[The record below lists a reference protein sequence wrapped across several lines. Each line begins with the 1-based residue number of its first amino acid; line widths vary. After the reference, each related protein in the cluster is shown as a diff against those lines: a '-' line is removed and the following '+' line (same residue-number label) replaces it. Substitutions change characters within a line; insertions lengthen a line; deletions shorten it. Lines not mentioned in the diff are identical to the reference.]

1 MSEQK
6 TAAEEAQTPPAEQA
20 AAGDAVKRG
29 TLIVLGLIVLTV
41 VWYLAG
47 DRYTPYTQQARV
59 QAFVVGVA
67 PKVSGVVTKIWVRT
81 DQLVERDAPL
91 FQVDPQPYEI
101 ALERARAKQE
111 GARSQ
116 LAASRSA
123 IEVARAKLEAQ
134 RANLEKARKDAIRQ
148 ENLYKKDPGA
158 ISVRRVEMAQ
168 ATYQQAIAKV
178 NAAEADLQ
186 KAQEREKVSQEQL
199 LGAQSAVAKAE
210 LDLKNTLVRAP
221 SDGVITDLQA
231 DVGHYAGTGRAV
243 MTLVAVHNVWIEAE
257 FTENNLGHLQVGTP
271 VEFVLDVLPGRVF
284 SGRIRSIGLGVST
297 GSKPPAGALPTIRN
311 SRDWLRQAQRFP
323 VTIAFDRHQEGLQ
336 PGSLRVGGQ
345 AEVIAYSEEAA
356 MLKVLGKG
364 FIRFMSV
371 LSYAY

>member
-6 TAAEEAQTPPAEQA
+6 TASEEAQTP
-20 AAGDAVKRG
+20 AAGNAVKRG

-59 QAFVVGVA
+59 QAFVVGVS
-67 PKVSGVVTKIWVRT
+67 PKVSGAVTKIWVRT
-81 DQLVERDAPL
+81 DQLVERDTPL

-116 LAASRSA
+116 LAASVSA
-123 IEVARAKLEAQ
+123 IEGARAKLAAQ

-168 ATYQQAIAKV
+168 AAYKQAIAKV

-186 KAQEREKVSQEQL
+186 KAQEREKESQEQL

-210 LDLKNTLVRAP
+210 LDLKNTVVRAP
-221 SDGVITDLQA
+221 SNGVITDLQA

-243 MTLVAVHNVWIEAE
+243 MTLVAVHNVWIDAE
-257 FTENNLGHLQVGTP
+257 FTENNLGHLKVGTP

-284 SGRIRSIGLGVST
+284 SGRIRSIGLGVSA
-297 GSKPPAGALPTIRN
+297 GSKPPAGALPNIKN
-311 SRDWLRQAQRFP
+311 SRDWLRQPQRFP
-323 VTIAFDRHQEGLQ
+323 VSIAFDRHQEGLK

-345 AEVIAYSEEAA
+345 AEVIAYSEEAG